1 MLYNVSYCISMI
13 TIIFMVVNELFGDLG
28 SGIKQTWFQILDLP
42 LYDLEQI
49 L

>member
-1 MLYNVSYCISMI
+1 MI
-13 TIIFMVVNELFGDLG
+13 TIIFMVVNELCGDLG
-28 SGIKQTWFQILDLP
+28 SGIKQTWFQILDLA